1 MLKLNAKKENEMVM
15 GRPSKYTPDLCERIC
30 SLVATNTCGID
41 ELCAKHPELPDEST
55 IRLWRFKYIDFS
67 RSYAQ
72 AKMFQA
78 ELLAEQIHKISNSVI
93 TYHDSEGNE
102 RVDSGSVAQARLRVD
117 SIKWH
122 ASKLAP
128 KIYGDKQQTESTV
141 TVKHEESI
149 KDLA

>member
-1 MLKLNAKKENEMVM
+1 MA
-15 GRPSKYTPDLCERIC
+15 RPTDYTPELADKICE
-30 SLVATNTCGID
+30 LVATNTCGID
-41 ELCAKHPELPDEST
+41 ELCDTYDFMPNESSV
-55 IRLWRFKYIDFS
+55 RLWRFKHAEFS
-67 RSYAQ
+67 MKYAQ

-78 ELLAEQIHKISNSVI
+78 ELLAERIHNISKTVL

-102 RVDSGSVAQARLRVD
+102 RIDSGSVASARLQVD

-141 TVKHEESI
+141 TVKHED
-149 KDLA
+149 DLKNLS